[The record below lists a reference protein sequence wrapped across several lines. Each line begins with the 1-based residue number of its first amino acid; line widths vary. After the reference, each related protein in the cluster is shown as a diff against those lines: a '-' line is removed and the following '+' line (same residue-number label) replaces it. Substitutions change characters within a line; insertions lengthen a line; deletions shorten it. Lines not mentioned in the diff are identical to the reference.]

1 MNAYKFLARPVL
13 SSGSEAWTN
22 SKQDEQRLTT
32 AKMKFLRKT
41 AGYSLLDHK
50 INELITRQT

>member
-22 SKQDEQRLTT
+22 RKQDKWCLTS
-32 AKMKFLRKT
+32 AKMKFLTKT
-41 AGYSLLDHK
+41 AGYRLLDHK
-50 INELITRQT
+50 RNELITRQT